1 MSEIAMLHEKDPHG
15 GDVQHPGAGAGV
27 APMSSSSSAIYPSLK
42 GKRVVVTGGGS
53 GIGAGL
59 VEGFVRQGAQVVFLD
74 VAEADSRA
82 LVARFADAP
91 VAPRFL
97 ACDLTDLGALKTT
110 FAQIEQEIGPVE
122 VLVNNA
128 GNDDR
133 HTLAQVTP
141 AYWDDRINVNLRHM
155 LFCAQAVA
163 PGMKAAGGGVIINFG
178 SISWHLGLPDLVLYE
193 TAKAGIEGMTR
204 ALARELGPDGTRVV
218 CIAPGNVKTPRQMKW
233 YTPEGEAEIVAAQCL
248 KGRIDPSH
256 VASLVMF
263 LASDDARMCTGHEYW
278 IDAGWR

>member
-1 MSEIAMLHEKDPHG
+1 MT
-15 GDVQHPGAGAGV
+15 
-27 APMSSSSSAIYPSLK
+27 SAIYPSLK

-59 VEGFVRQGAQVVFLD
+59 VEAFVRQGAEVHFLD
-74 VAEADSRA
+74 VLEEESRA
-82 LVARFADAP
+82 LAASFAKAEIAP
-91 VAPRFL
+91 VFHR
-97 ACDLTDLGALKTT
+97 CDLTDAS
-110 FAQIEQEIGPVE
+110 AIEGCFEKIGPVD

-133 HTLAQVTP
+133 HTLDEVTP
-141 AYWDDRINVNLRHM
+141 AYFDERIAVNLRHM
-155 LFCAQAVA
+155 IFCAKAVVPA
-163 PGMKAAGGGVIINFG
+163 MKARGGGAIINFG

-204 ALARELGPDGTRVV
+204 ALARELGPFGIRVTCV
-218 CIAPGNVKTPRQMKW
+218 APGNVRTPRQMKW
-233 YTPEGEAEIVAAQCL
+233 YTPEGEAEIVAQQCL
-248 KGRIDPSH
+248 KARIEPSD
-256 VASLVMF
+256 VAALVLF